1 MSAWAQSNPAT
12 PAPCAAAR
20 RQQQPESSFLS
31 SAPHAKGAAVRLTWP
46 SPPTGGWRPSAA
58 TFFCPRPFARYVPP
72 SLMTLPRLSLRSVP
86 PNLDFS
92 FPCLMVTS
100 FSFVPESVEQ
110 ARGGG
115 GGAEAGDHR
124 RDGAGYPCQA
134 LRAAPSRHDCPWN
147 GTPLF

>member
-1 MSAWAQSNPAT
+1 
-12 PAPCAAAR
+12 
-20 RQQQPESSFLS
+20 
-31 SAPHAKGAAVRLTWP
+31 
-46 SPPTGGWRPSAA
+46 
-58 TFFCPRPFARYVPP
+58 
-72 SLMTLPRLSLRSVP
+72 
-86 PNLDFS
+86 
-92 FPCLMVTS
+92 MVTS